1 LRNITDDSASPA
13 WDVARYQPEIVVVNL
28 GTNDFS
34 PGGVDRAQYRA
45 AYLAFLEKLRQYYP
59 NASIIAA
66 IGPMMSDSYPPGEMA
81 WTNVQADIQQVV
93 QQRKTAGDNKLY
105 YIAFDPQTGPW
116 GEDYHPTVATHA
128 AMATKLADFIKAQGL

>member
-1 LRNITDDSASPA
+1 MEGSFTLVIFGRSQTYCSTHSLLCTTI
-13 WDVARYQPEIVVVNL
+13 
-28 GTNDFS
+28 
-34 PGGVDRAQYRA
+34 
-45 AYLAFLEKLRQYYP
+45 
-59 NASIIAA
+59 
-66 IGPMMSDSYPPGEMA
+66 MSDSYPPGEMA